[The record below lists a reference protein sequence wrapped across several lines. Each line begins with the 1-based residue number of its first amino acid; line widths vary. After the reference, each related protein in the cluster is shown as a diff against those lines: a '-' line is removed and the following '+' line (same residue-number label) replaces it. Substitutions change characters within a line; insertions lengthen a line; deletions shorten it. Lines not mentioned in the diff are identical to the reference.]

1 MPIPDFQTIMLPF
14 MQVLADGKTKS
25 VKEVASSLAIQ
36 FKLTDE
42 ERHVLLPS
50 GQQSLFSNRVGWAKS
65 HLKNAGL
72 ITNPTRGNV
81 VISDAGFAVLK
92 ANPEF
97 INCKFLKKFPS
108 YLKFIGAIDSSD
120 IDSDGKQSGDELS
133 ASKTPLELIESSLET
148 LRKATEE
155 ELLTKL
161 KNCGPEFFELIVV
174 QLLRAM
180 GYGGI
185 NGEGNVTGK
194 PGDGGIDGVIKEDK
208 LGLDIVCIQAKR
220 YTEATIGRPEVQKFV
235 GGMDFVQANKG
246 VMITTS
252 QFSKDAH
259 EFLSKIVGKKVVL
272 IDGAKVASLT
282 REYNIGVVR
291 TKLYEV
297 KEVSNDFFDED
308 NG

>member
-1 MPIPDFQTIMLPF
+1 MRKTFDVRLRTRILGITTKTGRYHPQTPTMPIPDFQTIMLPF

-25 VKEVASSLAIQ
+25 VKEVASSLA
-36 FKLTDE
+36 
-42 ERHVLLPS
+42 
-50 GQQSLFSNRVGWAKS
+50 
-65 HLKNAGL
+65 
-72 ITNPTRGNV
+72 
-81 VISDAGFAVLK
+81 
-92 ANPEF
+92 
-97 INCKFLKKFPS
+97 
-108 YLKFIGAIDSSD
+108 
-120 IDSDGKQSGDELS
+120 
-133 ASKTPLELIESSLET
+133 
-148 LRKATEE
+148 
-155 ELLTKL
+155 
-161 KNCGPEFFELIVV
+161 
-174 QLLRAM
+174 
-180 GYGGI
+180 
-185 NGEGNVTGK
+185 
-194 PGDGGIDGVIKEDK
+194 
-208 LGLDIVCIQAKR
+208 IQAKR

-272 IDGAKVASLT
+272 IDGAKVASLM